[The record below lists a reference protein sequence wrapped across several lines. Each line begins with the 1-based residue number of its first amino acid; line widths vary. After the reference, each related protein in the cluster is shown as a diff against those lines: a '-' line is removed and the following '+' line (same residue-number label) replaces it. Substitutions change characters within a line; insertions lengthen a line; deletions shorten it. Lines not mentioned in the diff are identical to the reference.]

1 MVASDFPSWR
11 KIVEGKKCGLIED
24 PLNPKKIAAA
34 IEYLR
39 SYPERRWRMSENG
52 RWAVWK
58 KFDWQQR
65 AKKLL
70 TLYAK
75 LTVSEIQKDAERMV
89 S

>member
-1 MVASDFPSWR
+1 MIISDFPLWR
-11 KIVEGKKCGLIED
+11 AIEEGNKCGLIVD
-24 PLNPKKIAAA
+24 PLNPKEIAAA

-39 SYPERRWRMSENG
+39 SHPERRWRMGENG